1 MRNKVLFLF
10 VLMLGTMQPSQS
22 QNTAAALTQ
31 VSKRESISKKNQK
44 TVSAQNLAD
53 PKVNS
58 IALESIFKDPT
69 LYPKSGNFGEFA
81 PDGKHFLEFTQNEAD
96 KLIPNAPVN
105 WSLVKKD
112 IEGKLAT
119 STTLF
124 DSKWFSEIP
133 QQGSYEISGDE
144 KFMVV
149 QYEKQQVYRHSF
161 TAKCYV
167 VDLQLRKITY
177 IPGRM
182 RYPTLSPD
190 NKRVAYVKDNNVFI
204 YDLMAAE
211 ETQITTDGAEN
222 KIINGAVD
230 WVYEE
235 EFTMDNGMRWSPSG
249 SFLAFYHFDESKVKE
264 FSMDMFNSKELYPSQ
279 THWKYPKAGEDN
291 AKVDVHVYELNSK
304 QTRIAKTGSEK
315 DQYLP
320 RIQWTQTDQ
329 FLSIQRLNR
338 WQNHWELLFCNPLS
352 GDCALILEEV
362 DSAYVEITD
371 NLTFIPKS
379 TQFIYSSE
387 KSGFNHLYL
396 HDYRDCVEK
405 GNVLLNCAATQRY
418 SKAITSGSFDVI
430 RFLGYVDATKSIV
443 YSSSEQSMLEDHV
456 YCIGLNGKDKKRLT
470 EPGYNYNVNL
480 GPNALYYTESRS
492 NSSNLPVSE
501 HRLKRMDGKW
511 SKDVELNVAWT
522 EKMASLNLGVVK
534 FGEYATDTTAKGYWE
549 TEFWHLSKV
558 NGWDAVTTSAQYQI
572 HKRLMLTQ
580 ASYTIYPANFNPA
593 LKYPVLMFVYG
604 GPGSNQVRNQFGS
617 RNFFYHQYLASKGYM
632 ITVVDNR
639 GTGRKGAIFKK
650 STYLELGLLESED
663 HAFAAQQMANL
674 PYVEASRIG
683 IWGWSFGGYMS
694 SSAITK
700 HADVF
705 KAAVAVAPVT
715 HWKFYDNI
723 YTERY
728 LRRPVDNPR
737 GYEDNSPLNYTDGIK
752 GNYLL
757 VHGTGDDNV
766 HWQNSAEMINAMIK
780 SGVRYDAEVY
790 PNRNHGI
797 GDRAASYHLYRRM
810 SEFVLEKL

>member
-1 MRNKVLFLF
+1 MKKLSFKLVLTAI
-10 VLMLGTMQPSQS
+10 LGSFSLNAHAQDPSAIAKRS
-22 QNTAAALTQ
+22 QAL
-31 VSKRESISKKNQK
+31 
-44 TVSAQNLAD
+44 
-53 PKVNS
+53 P
-58 IALESIFKDPT
+58 ALEETAQLTLERIFRDPT
-69 LYPKSGNFGEFA
+69 LYPKPANFWEFA
-81 PDGKHFLEFTQNEAD
+81 PDGKHFLEFVQQEVD
-96 KLIPNAPVN
+96 KSKPNIPLH

-112 IEGKLAT
+112 IEGKYAT
-119 STTLF
+119 TATLF
-124 DSKWFSEIP
+124 DSKWFPEITP
-133 QQGSYEISGDE
+133 QGSYEISSDE

-167 VDLQLRKITY
+167 VDLQSHKITY

-190 NKRVAYVKDNNVFI
+190 SKRVAYVKENNVFI
-204 YDLMAAE
+204 YDLIAGI

-264 FSMDMFNSKELYPSQ
+264 FSMDMFNNKELYPSQ

-291 AKVDVHVYELNSK
+291 AKVDVHIYELNSK
-304 QTRIAKTGSEK
+304 QTRFANTNSEK

-338 WQNHWELLFCNPLS
+338 WQNHWELLFCNPMS
-352 GDCALILEEV
+352 GDCGLILEEI

-371 NLTFIPKS
+371 NLTFIPNS
-379 TQFIYSSE
+379 TKFIYSSE

-396 HDYRDCVEK
+396 QDYTDCIIK
-405 GNVLLNCAATQRY
+405 GNVSPNCAATRRN
-418 SKAITSGSFDVI
+418 SKAITAGNFDVI

-443 YSSSEQSMLEDHV
+443 YSSSEQSVLEDHV
-456 YCIGLNGKDKKRLT
+456 YCIGLNGKGKKRLT

-492 NSSNLPVSE
+492 NNSHMPVVE
-501 HRLKRMDGKW
+501 HRIKRMDGNW

-522 EKMASLNLGVVK
+522 EKMASLQLGLVK
-534 FGEYATDTTAKGYWE
+534 FGEYATDTTAKGFWE
-549 TEFWHLSKV
+549 TEFWHLAKV
-558 NGWDAVTTSAQYQI
+558 NGWDAAMAAKQYDLHKQLLSKQI
-572 HKRLMLTQ
+572 
-580 ASYTIYPANFNPA
+580 SYTIYPPNYNPSQ
-593 LKYPVLMFVYG
+593 KYPVMMFVYG

-617 RNFFYHQYLASKGYM
+617 RNFFYHQFLASKGYL

-650 STYLELGLLESED
+650 STYLQLGKLESND
-663 HAFAAQQMANL
+663 HAYSAQQMALTPTVDAN
-674 PYVEASRIG
+674 RIG

-700 HADVF
+700 HGDVF

-728 LRRPVDNPR
+728 LRRPIDNPR
-737 GYEDNSPLNYTDGIK
+737 GYEDNSPLNFTDGIK

-766 HWQNSAEMINAMIK
+766 HWQNSAEMINSMIK
-780 SGVRYDAEVY
+780 SGVRYDSEVY

-810 SEFVLEKL
+810 TEFVFEKL

>member
-1 MRNKVLFLF
+1 MNKSLFIAIILLWGF
-10 VLMLGTMQPSQS
+10 SPVIAIAQPTEPIAS
-22 QNTAAALTQ
+22 
-31 VSKRESISKKNQK
+31 K
-44 TVSAQNLAD
+44 TVEQNPGLTLERIFRD
-53 PKVNS
+53 PS
-58 IALESIFKDPT
+58 
-69 LYPKSGNFGEFA
+69 LYPKPGNFGEFS
-81 PDGKHFLEFTQNEAD
+81 PDGKHFIEFKLDDSPQPSD
-96 KLIPNAPVN
+96 KTTSNRPIPWQLI
-105 WSLVKKD
+105 KKD
-112 IEGKLAT
+112 IEGKSNT
-119 STTLF
+119 PIILF
-124 DSKWFSEIP
+124 DAKRFQEIP
-133 QQGSYEISGDE
+133 PQGSYEISSDE

-161 TAKCYV
+161 TAKSYV
-167 VDLQLRKITY
+167 VDLQLHKITY

-204 YDLMAAE
+204 YDLIAGT

-264 FSMDMFNSKELYPSQ
+264 FSMDMFNSKALYPSQ
-279 THWKYPKAGEDN
+279 TQWKYPKAGEDN
-291 AKVDVHVYELNSK
+291 AKVDVHIYSLSDQ
-304 QTRIAKTGSEK
+304 QTRIAKTGSER

-329 FLSIQRLNR
+329 FLSIQQLNR
-338 WQNHWELLFCNPLS
+338 WQNHWELLFCNS
-352 GDCALILEEV
+352 ANGDCGVALEEI

-371 NLTFIPKS
+371 NLTFIPNS

-405 GNVLLNCAATQRY
+405 GQFQNYCTPTQRY
-418 SKAITSGSFDVI
+418 SKAITTGNFDVI
-430 RFLGYVDATKSIV
+430 RFLGYVNATKSVV
-443 YSSSEQSMLEDHV
+443 YSSSEQSVLEDHV
-456 YCIGLNGKDKKRLT
+456 YCIGLNGKGKKRLT
-470 EPGYNYNVNL
+470 EPGFNYTVAL
-480 GPNALYYTESRS
+480 GPNAIYYTESRS
-492 NSSNLPVSE
+492 SNSNLPVAE
-501 HRLKRMDGKW
+501 HRIKRLDGKW
-511 SKDVELNVAWT
+511 SKDVELNAAWT
-522 EKMASLNLGVVK
+522 EKMASLNLGAVK
-534 FGEYATDTTAKGYWE
+534 FGEFNTDTTKTGYWK
-549 TEFWHLSKV
+549 TEFWNLATQ
-558 NGWDAVTTSAQYQI
+558 NGWDAKTAVTQYNAHSALLSKQI
-572 HKRLMLTQ
+572 
-580 ASYTIYPANFNPA
+580 SYTIYPANFDANK
-593 LKYPVLMFVYG
+593 KYPVLMFVYG

-617 RNFFYHQYLASKGYM
+617 RNFFYHQYLASQGYL

-650 STYLELGLLESED
+650 STYLELGLLESTD
-663 HAFAAQQMANL
+663 HAFAAKQMASL
-674 PYVEASRIG
+674 PYVDAGRIG

-694 SSAITK
+694 STAITK
-700 HADVF
+700 HSDVF
-705 KAAVAVAPVT
+705 KAALAVAPVT
-715 HWKFYDNI
+715 HWKYYDNI

-728 LRRPVDNPR
+728 LRRPIDNPL
-737 GYEDNSPLNYTDGIK
+737 GYEDNSPINFTDGIK

-810 SEFVLEKL
+810 TEFVLQKL

>member
-1 MRNKVLFLF
+1 MKKRLLWVGLLVLGFLMNLPITAQTDTR
-10 VLMLGTMQPSQS
+10 VQNPGPSAITKPS
-22 QNTAAALTQ
+22 TLT
-31 VSKRESISKKNQK
+31 
-44 TVSAQNLAD
+44 
-53 PKVNS
+53 
-58 IALESIFKDPT
+58 LESIFKDPS
-69 LYPKSGNFGEFA
+69 LYPKPGNFGEFA
-81 PDGKHFLEFTQNEAD
+81 PDGKHFVELKQEEPQPSD
-96 KLIPNAPVN
+96 KKTSNSPIS
-105 WSLVKKD
+105 WSLIKKD
-112 IEGKLAT
+112 IEGKSNT
-119 STTLF
+119 PIILF
-124 DSKWFSEIP
+124 DAHWFDKTP
-133 QQGSYEISGDE
+133 PQGSYEISSDE

-149 QYEKQQVYRHSF
+149 QYEMQQVYRHSF

-167 VDLQLRKITY
+167 VDLQNHKITY
-177 IPGRM
+177 IPERM

-190 NKRVAYVKDNNVFI
+190 NKRIAYVKNNNVLI
-204 YDLMAAE
+204 YDLLAAK
-211 ETQITTDGAEN
+211 ETQITTDGEEN

-249 SFLAFYHFDESKVKE
+249 NFIAFYHFNESKVKE

-291 AKVDVHVYELNSK
+291 AKVDVHIYSLNDN
-304 QTRIAKTGSEK
+304 QTRIAKTNSEK

-338 WQNHWELLFCNPLS
+338 WQNHWELLFCNPLI
-352 GDCALILEEV
+352 GDCELILEEV

-371 NLTFIPKS
+371 NLTFIPKT

-396 HDYRDCVEK
+396 HDYSECIEK
-405 GNVLLNCAATQRY
+405 GKVSPNCAATQRY
-418 SKAITSGSFDVI
+418 SKALTSGPFDVI
-430 RFLGYVDATKSIV
+430 RFLGYVEATKSIV
-443 YSSSEQSMLEDHV
+443 YSSSEQSMIDDHV
-456 YCIGLNGKDKKRLT
+456 YSVGLNGKGKKRLT
-470 EPGYNYNVNL
+470 EPGFNYNVSL
-480 GPNALYYTESRS
+480 GPNAIYYTESRS
-492 NSSNLPVSE
+492 NNSNLPIVE
-501 HRLKRMDGKW
+501 HRIKRMDGKW
-511 SKDVELNVAWT
+511 SKDVELNTAWS
-522 EKMASLNLGVVK
+522 EKMKSINLGQVK
-534 FGEYATDTTAKGYWE
+534 FDEYATDTSVTGYWK
-549 TEFWHLSKV
+549 TEFWHLAAQ
-558 NGWDAVTTSAQYQI
+558 NGWDAKTAIAQYTIHQQLLNKQI
-572 HKRLMLTQ
+572 T
-580 ASYTIYPANFNPA
+580 YTIYPPNFDA
-593 LKYPVLMFVYG
+593 TKKYPVLMFVYG

-617 RNFFYHQYLASKGYM
+617 RNFFYHQFLASQGYL
-632 ITVVDNR
+632 ISVVDNR

-650 STYLELGLLESED
+650 SSYLELGLLESTD
-663 HAFAAQQMANL
+663 HAYAAKQMAKL
-674 PYVEASRIG
+674 PYVDASRIG

-700 HADVF
+700 HSDVF

-728 LRRPVDNPR
+728 LRRPIDNPL
-737 GYEDNSPLNYTDGIK
+737 GYENNSPLNFTDGIK

-780 SGVRYDAEVY
+780 SGAKYDSEVY

-797 GDRAASYHLYRRM
+797 GDRAASFHLYRRM
-810 SEFVLEKL
+810 TNFVLEKL

>member
-1 MRNKVLFLF
+1 MNKSLFIAIILLWGF
-10 VLMLGTMQPSQS
+10 SPVIAIAQPTEPIAS
-22 QNTAAALTQ
+22 
-31 VSKRESISKKNQK
+31 K
-44 TVSAQNLAD
+44 TVEQNPGITLERIFRD
-53 PKVNS
+53 PS
-58 IALESIFKDPT
+58 
-69 LYPKSGNFGEFA
+69 LYPKPGNFGEFS
-81 PDGKHFLEFTQNEAD
+81 PDGKHFIEFKLDDSPQPSD
-96 KLIPNAPVN
+96 KTTSNRPIPWQLI
-105 WSLVKKD
+105 KKD
-112 IEGKLAT
+112 IEGKSNT
-119 STTLF
+119 PIILF
-124 DSKWFSEIP
+124 DAKRFQEIP
-133 QQGSYEISGDE
+133 PQGSYEISSDE

-161 TAKCYV
+161 TAKSYV
-167 VDLQLRKITY
+167 VDLQLHKITY

-204 YDLMAAE
+204 YDLIAGT

-264 FSMDMFNSKELYPSQ
+264 FSMDMFNSKALYPSQ
-279 THWKYPKAGEDN
+279 TQWKYPKAGEDN
-291 AKVDVHVYELNSK
+291 AKVDVHIYSLSDQ
-304 QTRIAKTGSEK
+304 QTRIAKTGSER

-338 WQNHWELLFCNPLS
+338 WQNHWELLSCNS
-352 GDCALILEEV
+352 ANGDCGVALEEI

-371 NLTFIPKS
+371 NLTFIPNS

-405 GNVLLNCAATQRY
+405 GQFQNYCTPTQRY
-418 SKAITSGSFDVI
+418 SKAITTGNFDVI
-430 RFLGYVDATKSIV
+430 RFLGYVNATKSVV
-443 YSSSEQSMLEDHV
+443 YSSSEQSVLEDHV
-456 YCIGLNGKDKKRLT
+456 YCIGLNGKGKKRLT
-470 EPGYNYNVNL
+470 EPGFNYTVAL
-480 GPNALYYTESRS
+480 GPNAIYYTESRS
-492 NSSNLPVSE
+492 SNSNLPVVE
-501 HRLKRMDGKW
+501 HRIKRLDGKW
-511 SKDVELNVAWT
+511 SKDVELNAAWT
-522 EKMASLNLGVVK
+522 EKMASLNLGAVK
-534 FGEYATDTTAKGYWE
+534 FGEFNTDTTKTGYWK
-549 TEFWHLSKV
+549 TEFWNLATQ
-558 NGWDAVTTSAQYQI
+558 NGWDAKTAVTQYNAHSALLSKQI
-572 HKRLMLTQ
+572 
-580 ASYTIYPANFNPA
+580 SYTIYPANFDANK
-593 LKYPVLMFVYG
+593 KYPVLMFVYG

-617 RNFFYHQYLASKGYM
+617 RNFFYHQYLASQGYL

-650 STYLELGLLESED
+650 STYLELGLLESTD
-663 HAFAAQQMANL
+663 HAFAAKQMASL
-674 PYVEASRIG
+674 PYVDASRIG

-694 SSAITK
+694 STAITK
-700 HADVF
+700 HSDVF
-705 KAAVAVAPVT
+705 KAALAVAPVT
-715 HWKFYDNI
+715 HWKYYDNI

-728 LRRPVDNPR
+728 LRRPIDNPQ
-737 GYEDNSPLNYTDGIK
+737 GYEDNSPLNFTDGIK

-810 SEFVLEKL
+810 TEFVLQKL

>member
-1 MRNKVLFLF
+1 MNSRSRLISQTSCFFLF
-10 VLMLGTMQPSQS
+10 VGSVINSSWAQSTTPS
-22 QNTAAALTQ
+22 NTLT
-31 VSKRESISKKNQK
+31 
-44 TVSAQNLAD
+44 
-53 PKVNS
+53 
-58 IALESIFKDPT
+58 LESIFKDPT
-69 LYPKSGNFGEFA
+69 LYPKPGNFNEFA
-81 PDGKHFLEFTQNEAD
+81 PDGKHFIELKLEEPQPSD
-96 KLIPNAPVN
+96 KKTSNSPVA
-105 WSLVKKD
+105 WSLIKKD
-112 IEGKLAT
+112 IEGKSNT
-119 STTLF
+119 PIVLF
-124 DSKWFSEIP
+124 DAHWFDKTP
-133 QQGSYEISGDE
+133 PQGSYKISSDE

-149 QYEKQQVYRHSF
+149 QYEMQQVYRHSF

-167 VDLQLRKITY
+167 VDLQNHKITY
-177 IPGRM
+177 IPERM

-190 NKRVAYVKDNNVFI
+190 NKRIAYVKNNNVFI
-204 YDLMAAE
+204 YDLLAAE
-211 ETQITTDGAEN
+211 ETQITTDGEEN

-249 SFLAFYHFDESKVKE
+249 NFLAFYHFDESKVKE
-264 FSMDMFNSKELYPSQ
+264 FSMDIFNSKALYPTQ

-291 AKVDVHVYELNSK
+291 AKVDVHIYSLNDN
-304 QTRIAKTGSEK
+304 QTRIAKTNSER

-338 WQNHWELLFCNPLS
+338 WQNHWELLFCNPLN
-352 GDCALILEEV
+352 GDCNLILEEV

-371 NLTFIPKS
+371 NLTFIPKT

-396 HDYRDCVEK
+396 HDYSECIEK
-405 GNVLLNCAATQRY
+405 GNVSPNCAATQRY
-418 SKAITSGSFDVI
+418 SKAITAGNFDVI

-443 YSSSEQSMLEDHV
+443 YSSSEQSMIDDHV
-456 YCIGLNGKDKKRLT
+456 YSVGLNGKGKKRLT
-470 EPGYNYNVNL
+470 EPGFNYNVSL
-480 GPNALYYTESRS
+480 GPNAIYYTESRS
-492 NSSNLPVSE
+492 NNSNLPVVE
-501 HRLKRMDGKW
+501 HRIKRMDGKW
-511 SKDVELNVAWT
+511 SKDVELNSAWS
-522 EKMASLNLGVVK
+522 EKMKSLNLGQVK
-534 FGEYATDTTAKGYWE
+534 FDEYATDTSVTGYWKS
-549 TEFWHLSKV
+549 EFWHLAAQ
-558 NGWDAVTTSAQYQI
+558 NGWDAKTAIAQYEIHQQLLNKQI
-572 HKRLMLTQ
+572 TY
-580 ASYTIYPANFNPA
+580 SIYPPNFDTSK
-593 LKYPVLMFVYG
+593 KYPVLMFVYG

-617 RNFFYHQYLASKGYM
+617 RNFFYHQYLASQGYL
-632 ITVVDNR
+632 ISVVDNR

-650 STYLELGLLESED
+650 STYLELGLLESTD
-663 HAFAAQQMANL
+663 HAYAAKQMAKL
-674 PYVEASRIG
+674 SYVDSSRIG

-700 HADVF
+700 HSDVF

-728 LRRPVDNPR
+728 LRRPIDNPL
-737 GYEDNSPLNYTDGIK
+737 GYENNSPLNFTDGIK

-780 SGVRYDAEVY
+780 SGAKYDSEVY

-797 GDRAASYHLYRRM
+797 GDKAASYHLYRRM
-810 SEFVLEKL
+810 TNFILEKL

>member
-1 MRNKVLFLF
+1 MKKGLLWIGLLVSGFLF
-10 VLMLGTMQPSQS
+10 THPVTAQTETRIQNPGPSNS
-22 QNTAAALTQ
+22 TKSSTLT
-31 VSKRESISKKNQK
+31 
-44 TVSAQNLAD
+44 
-53 PKVNS
+53 
-58 IALESIFKDPT
+58 LENIFKDPS
-69 LYPKSGNFGEFA
+69 LYPKPGNFGEFA
-81 PDGKHFLEFTQNEAD
+81 PDGKHFIELKQEEPQPSD
-96 KLIPNAPVN
+96 KKTSNSPIA
-105 WSLVKKD
+105 WSLIKKD
-112 IEGKLAT
+112 IEGKSNT
-119 STTLF
+119 PIVLF
-124 DSKWFSEIP
+124 DAHWFDKTP
-133 QQGSYEISGDE
+133 PQGSYEISSDE

-149 QYEKQQVYRHSF
+149 QYEMQQVYRHSF

-167 VDLQLRKITY
+167 VDLQNHKITY
-177 IPGRM
+177 IPERM

-190 NKRVAYVKDNNVFI
+190 NKRIAYVKNNNVFI
-204 YDLMAAE
+204 YDLLAAK
-211 ETQITTDGAEN
+211 ETQITTDGEEN

-249 SFLAFYHFDESKVKE
+249 NFLAFYHFDESKVKE

-291 AKVDVHVYELNSK
+291 AKVDVHVYSLNDN
-304 QTRIAKTGSEK
+304 QTRIAKTNSEK

-320 RIQWTQTDQ
+320 RIQWTQADQ

-338 WQNHWELLFCNPLS
+338 WQNHWELLFCSPMS
-352 GDCALILEEV
+352 GDCNLILEEV

-371 NLTFIPKS
+371 NLTFIPKT

-396 HDYRDCVEK
+396 HDYSECIEK
-405 GNVLLNCAATQRY
+405 GNVSPNCAATQRY
-418 SKAITSGSFDVI
+418 SKALTSGPFDVI

-443 YSSSEQSMLEDHV
+443 YSSSEQSMIDDHV
-456 YCIGLNGKDKKRLT
+456 YCIGLNGKGKKRLT
-470 EPGYNYNVNL
+470 EPGFNYNVSL
-480 GPNALYYTESRS
+480 GPNAIYYTESRS
-492 NSSNLPVSE
+492 NNSNSPIVE
-501 HRLKRMDGKW
+501 HRIKRMDGKW
-511 SKDVELNVAWT
+511 SKDVELNSAWS
-522 EKMASLNLGVVK
+522 EKMKSLNLGQVK
-534 FGEYATDTTAKGYWE
+534 FDEYATDTSVTGYWK
-549 TEFWHLSKV
+549 TEFWHLAAK
-558 NGWDAVTTSAQYQI
+558 NGWDAKTATAQYEIHQQLLNKQI
-572 HKRLMLTQ
+572 T
-580 ASYTIYPANFNPA
+580 YTIYPPNFDA
-593 LKYPVLMFVYG
+593 SKKYPVLMFVYG

-617 RNFFYHQYLASKGYM
+617 RNFFYHQFLASQGYL
-632 ITVVDNR
+632 ISVVDNR

-650 STYLELGLLESED
+650 STYLELGLLESTD
-663 HAFAAQQMANL
+663 HAYAAKQMAKL
-674 PYVEASRIG
+674 PYVDASRIG

-700 HADVF
+700 HSDVF

-728 LRRPVDNPR
+728 LRRPIDNPL
-737 GYEDNSPLNYTDGIK
+737 GYENNSPLNFTDGIK

-780 SGVRYDAEVY
+780 SGAKYDSELY

-797 GDRAASYHLYRRM
+797 GDRAASFHLYRRM
-810 SEFVLEKL
+810 TNFILEKL

>member
-1 MRNKVLFLF
+1 MNVIQPLQKVCLWAT
-10 VLMLGTMQPSQS
+10 LGLLGNIAPLLGQTPGPSAPS
-22 QNTAAALTQ
+22 SLT
-31 VSKRESISKKNQK
+31 
-44 TVSAQNLAD
+44 
-53 PKVNS
+53 
-58 IALESIFKDPT
+58 LERVFRDPT
-69 LYPKSGNFGEFA
+69 LYPKPGNFGEFA
-81 PDGKHFLEFTQNEAD
+81 PDGKHFLEFVSEETD
-96 KLIPNAPVN
+96 KSKPTSVPQ
-105 WSLVKKD
+105 WSLVKTD
-112 IEGKLAT
+112 IEGK
-119 STTLF
+119 SSERITLF
-124 DSKWFSEIP
+124 DSKWFDVVP
-133 QQGSYEISGDE
+133 PQGSYEISGDE

-167 VDLQLRKITY
+167 VDLQSYKITY

-204 YDLMAAE
+204 YDLVSAT
-211 ETQITTDGAEN
+211 ETQVTTDGAEN

-249 SFLAFYHFDESKVKE
+249 KFLAFYHFDESKVKE
-264 FSMDMFNSKELYPSQ
+264 FSMDMFSSKELYPSQ

-291 AKVDVHVYELNSK
+291 AKVDVHVFELATG
-304 QTRIAKTGSEK
+304 QTRIAKTNSEK

-338 WQNHWELLFCNPLS
+338 WQNHWELLFCEPMS
-352 GDCALILEEV
+352 GSCELILEEV

-371 NLTFIPKS
+371 NLTFIPNS
-379 TQFIYSSE
+379 TKFIYSSE

-396 HDYRDCVEK
+396 HDYIECIDQGHVSI
-405 GNVLLNCAATQRY
+405 NCAATQRY
-418 SKAITSGSFDVI
+418 SKPITSGNFDVI
-430 RFLGYVDATKSIV
+430 RFLGYVDATKSIL
-443 YSSSEQSMLEDHV
+443 YSSSEQSVLEDHI
-456 YCIGLNGKDKKRLT
+456 YCIGLNGKGKKRLT
-470 EPGYNYNVNL
+470 EPGYNYSINL
-480 GPNALYYTESRS
+480 GPKGLYYTESRS
-492 NSSNLPVSE
+492 NASHLPVVE
-501 HRLKRMDGKW
+501 HRIKRIDGKW
-511 SKDVELNVAWT
+511 SKDVELNAAWT
-522 EKMASLNLGVVK
+522 QRMADLKLGMVK

-549 TEFWHLSKV
+549 TEFWHLAKV
-558 NGWDAVTTSAQYQI
+558 NGWDVATTSAQYNV
-572 HKRLMLTQ
+572 HKRLLSTQ
-580 ASYTIYPANFNPA
+580 ISYTIYPPDYNPTK
-593 LKYPVLMFVYG
+593 KYPVLLFVYG

-617 RNFFYHQYLASKGYM
+617 RNFFYHQYLASQGYL
-632 ITVVDNR
+632 ISVVDNR

-650 STYLELGLLESED
+650 STYLQLGKLESND
-663 HAFAAQQMANL
+663 HAYAAQQMSL
-674 PYVEASRIG
+674 TPYVDASRIG

-715 HWKFYDNI
+715 HWKYYDNI

-737 GYEDNSPLNYTDGIK
+737 GYEDNSPLNFTDGIK

-780 SGVRYDAEVY
+780 SGVRYDSEVY

-810 SEFVLEKL
+810 TEFVLEKL

>member
-1 MRNKVLFLF
+1 MNKSLFIAIILLWGF
-10 VLMLGTMQPSQS
+10 SPVIAIAQPTEPIAS
-22 QNTAAALTQ
+22 
-31 VSKRESISKKNQK
+31 K
-44 TVSAQNLAD
+44 TVEQNPGLTLERIFRD
-53 PKVNS
+53 PS
-58 IALESIFKDPT
+58 
-69 LYPKSGNFGEFA
+69 LYPKPGNFGEFS
-81 PDGKHFLEFTQNEAD
+81 PDGKHYIEFKLDDSPQPSD
-96 KLIPNAPVN
+96 KTTSNRPIPWQLI
-105 WSLVKKD
+105 KKD
-112 IEGKLAT
+112 IEGKSNT
-119 STTLF
+119 PIILF
-124 DSKWFSEIP
+124 DAKRFQEIP
-133 QQGSYEISGDE
+133 PQGSYEISSDE

-161 TAKCYV
+161 TAKSYV
-167 VDLQLRKITY
+167 VDLQLHKITY

-204 YDLMAAE
+204 YDLIAGT

-264 FSMDMFNSKELYPSQ
+264 FSMDMFNSKALYPSQ
-279 THWKYPKAGEDN
+279 TQWKYPKAGEDN
-291 AKVDVHVYELNSK
+291 AKVDVHIYSLSDQ
-304 QTRIAKTGSEK
+304 QTRIAKTGSER

-338 WQNHWELLFCNPLS
+338 WQNHWELLFCNS
-352 GDCALILEEV
+352 ANGDCGVALEEI

-371 NLTFIPKS
+371 NLTFIPNS

-405 GNVLLNCAATQRY
+405 GQFQNYCTPTQRY
-418 SKAITSGSFDVI
+418 SKAITTGNFDVI
-430 RFLGYVDATKSIV
+430 RFLGYVNATKSVV
-443 YSSSEQSMLEDHV
+443 YSSSEQSVLEDHV
-456 YCIGLNGKDKKRLT
+456 YCIGLNGKGKKRLT
-470 EPGYNYNVNL
+470 EPGFNYTVAL
-480 GPNALYYTESRS
+480 GPNAIYYTESRS
-492 NSSNLPVSE
+492 SNSNLPVVE
-501 HRLKRMDGKW
+501 HRIKRLDGKW
-511 SKDVELNVAWT
+511 SKDVELNAAWT
-522 EKMASLNLGVVK
+522 EKMASLNLGAVK
-534 FGEYATDTTAKGYWE
+534 FGEFNTDTTKTGYWK
-549 TEFWHLSKV
+549 TEFWNLATQ
-558 NGWDAVTTSAQYQI
+558 NGWDAKTAVTQYNAHSALLSKQI
-572 HKRLMLTQ
+572 
-580 ASYTIYPANFNPA
+580 SYTIYPANFDANK
-593 LKYPVLMFVYG
+593 KYPVLMFVYG

-617 RNFFYHQYLASKGYM
+617 RNFFYHQYLASQGYL

-650 STYLELGLLESED
+650 STYLELGLLESTD
-663 HAFAAQQMANL
+663 HAFAAKQMASL
-674 PYVEASRIG
+674 PYVDAGRIG

-694 SSAITK
+694 STAITK
-700 HADVF
+700 HSDVF
-705 KAAVAVAPVT
+705 KAALAVAPVT
-715 HWKFYDNI
+715 HWKYYDNI

-728 LRRPVDNPR
+728 LRRPIDNPQ
-737 GYEDNSPLNYTDGIK
+737 GYEDNSPLNFTDGIK

-810 SEFVLEKL
+810 TEFVLQKL

>member
-1 MRNKVLFLF
+1 MNKSLFIAIILLWGF
-10 VLMLGTMQPSQS
+10 SPVIAIAQPTEPIAS
-22 QNTAAALTQ
+22 
-31 VSKRESISKKNQK
+31 K
-44 TVSAQNLAD
+44 TVEQNPGITLERIFRD
-53 PKVNS
+53 PS
-58 IALESIFKDPT
+58 
-69 LYPKSGNFGEFA
+69 LYPKPGNFGEFS
-81 PDGKHFLEFTQNEAD
+81 PDGKHFIEFKLDDSPQPSD
-96 KLIPNAPVN
+96 KTTSNRPIPWQLI
-105 WSLVKKD
+105 KKD
-112 IEGKLAT
+112 IEGKSNT
-119 STTLF
+119 PIILF
-124 DSKWFSEIP
+124 DAKRFQEIP
-133 QQGSYEISGDE
+133 PQGSYEISSDE

-161 TAKCYV
+161 TAKSYV
-167 VDLQLRKITY
+167 VDLQLHKITY

-204 YDLMAAE
+204 YDLIAGT

-264 FSMDMFNSKELYPSQ
+264 FSMDMFNSKALYPSQ
-279 THWKYPKAGEDN
+279 TQWKYPKAGEDN
-291 AKVDVHVYELNSK
+291 AKVDVHIYSLSDQ
-304 QTRIAKTGSEK
+304 QTRIAKTGSER

-338 WQNHWELLFCNPLS
+338 WQNHWELLFCNS
-352 GDCALILEEV
+352 ANGDCGVALEEI

-371 NLTFIPKS
+371 NLTFIPNS
-379 TQFIYSSE
+379 TLFIYSSE

-405 GNVLLNCAATQRY
+405 GQFQNYCTPTQRY
-418 SKAITSGSFDVI
+418 SKAITTGNFDVI
-430 RFLGYVDATKSIV
+430 RFLGYVNATKSVV
-443 YSSSEQSMLEDHV
+443 YSSSEQSVLEDHV
-456 YCIGLNGKDKKRLT
+456 YCIGLNGKGKKRLT
-470 EPGYNYNVNL
+470 EPGFNYTVAL
-480 GPNALYYTESRS
+480 GPNAIYYTESRS
-492 NSSNLPVSE
+492 SNSNLPVVE
-501 HRLKRMDGKW
+501 HRIKRLDGKW
-511 SKDVELNVAWT
+511 SKDVELNAAWT
-522 EKMASLNLGVVK
+522 EKMASLNLGAVK
-534 FGEYATDTTAKGYWE
+534 FGEFNTDTTKTGYWK
-549 TEFWHLSKV
+549 TEFWNLATQ
-558 NGWDAVTTSAQYQI
+558 NGWDAKTAVTQYNAHSALLSKQI
-572 HKRLMLTQ
+572 
-580 ASYTIYPANFNPA
+580 SYTIYPANFDANK
-593 LKYPVLMFVYG
+593 KYPVLMFVYG

-617 RNFFYHQYLASKGYM
+617 RNFFYHQYLASQGYL

-650 STYLELGLLESED
+650 STYLELGLLESTD
-663 HAFAAQQMANL
+663 HAFAAKQMASL
-674 PYVEASRIG
+674 PYVDAGRIG

-694 SSAITK
+694 STAITK
-700 HADVF
+700 HSDVF
-705 KAAVAVAPVT
+705 KAALAVAPVT
-715 HWKFYDNI
+715 HWKYYDNI

-728 LRRPVDNPR
+728 LRRPIDNPQ
-737 GYEDNSPLNYTDGIK
+737 GYEDNSPLNFTDGIK

-810 SEFVLEKL
+810 TEFVLQKL

>member
-1 MRNKVLFLF
+1 MNSRSRLISQTSCFFLF
-10 VLMLGTMQPSQS
+10 VGSAISSSWAQSTTPS
-22 QNTAAALTQ
+22 NALT
-31 VSKRESISKKNQK
+31 
-44 TVSAQNLAD
+44 
-53 PKVNS
+53 
-58 IALESIFKDPT
+58 LESIFKDPS
-69 LYPKSGNFGEFA
+69 LYPKPGNFGEFA
-81 PDGKHFLEFTQNEAD
+81 PDGKHFIELKLEEPQPSD
-96 KLIPNAPVN
+96 KKTSNSPIA
-105 WSLVKKD
+105 WSLIKKD
-112 IEGKLAT
+112 IEGKSNT
-119 STTLF
+119 PIVLF
-124 DSKWFSEIP
+124 DAHWFDKTP
-133 QQGSYEISGDE
+133 PQGSYEISSDE

-149 QYEKQQVYRHSF
+149 QYEMQQVYRHSF

-167 VDLQLRKITY
+167 VDLQNHKITY
-177 IPGRM
+177 IPERM

-190 NKRVAYVKDNNVFI
+190 NKRIAYVKNNNVFI
-204 YDLMAAE
+204 YDLLAAK
-211 ETQITTDGAEN
+211 ETQITTDGEEN

-291 AKVDVHVYELNSK
+291 AKVDVHVYSLNDN
-304 QTRIAKTGSEK
+304 QTRIAKTNSEK

-338 WQNHWELLFCNPLS
+338 WQNHWELLFCSPMS
-352 GDCALILEEV
+352 GDCNLILEEV

-371 NLTFIPKS
+371 NLTFIPKT

-396 HDYRDCVEK
+396 HDYSECIEK
-405 GNVLLNCAATQRY
+405 GNVSPNCAATQRY
-418 SKAITSGSFDVI
+418 SKALTSGPFDVI

-443 YSSSEQSMLEDHV
+443 YSSSEQSMIDDHV
-456 YCIGLNGKDKKRLT
+456 YCIGLNGKGKKRLT
-470 EPGYNYNVNL
+470 EPGFNYNVSL
-480 GPNALYYTESRS
+480 GPNAIYYTESRS
-492 NSSNLPVSE
+492 NNSNSPIVE
-501 HRLKRMDGKW
+501 HRIKRMDGKW
-511 SKDVELNVAWT
+511 SKDVELNSAWS
-522 EKMASLNLGVVK
+522 EKMKSLNLGQVK
-534 FGEYATDTTAKGYWE
+534 FDEYATDTSVTGYWK
-549 TEFWHLSKV
+549 TEFWHLAAQ
-558 NGWDAVTTSAQYQI
+558 NGWDAKTAIAQYEIHQQLLNKQI
-572 HKRLMLTQ
+572 T
-580 ASYTIYPANFNPA
+580 YTIYPPNFDA
-593 LKYPVLMFVYG
+593 SKKYPVLMASQG
-604 GPGSNQVRNQFGS
+604 
-617 RNFFYHQYLASKGYM
+617 YLIS
-632 ITVVDNR
+632 VVDNR

-650 STYLELGLLESED
+650 STYLELGLLESTD
-663 HAFAAQQMANL
+663 HAYAAKQMAKL
-674 PYVEASRIG
+674 PYVDAGRIG

-700 HADVF
+700 HSDVF

-728 LRRPVDNPR
+728 LRRPIDNPL
-737 GYEDNSPLNYTDGIK
+737 GYENNSPLNFTDGIK

-780 SGVRYDAEVY
+780 SGAKYDSEVY

-797 GDRAASYHLYRRM
+797 GDRAASFHLYRRM
-810 SEFVLEKL
+810 TNFILDKL